1 MYLYDI
7 IAKKQHYLILL
18 ILSVLTFFSVNR
30 FIYIYDGH
38 HHGLML
44 SNALELLSGKV
55 PFKEIFIQY
64 GILTTLLH
72 AAVIFFFGEKLLYL
86 NIFTILL
93 IATNFSHSVLLVST
107 HAQPSSH
114 HVRPLGPFFQTD
126 TSNGQ

>member
-7 IAKKQHYLILL
+7 ISKKQHYLILL

-72 AAVIFFFGEKLLYL
+72 AGVIFFLVR
-86 NIFTILL
+86 
-93 IATNFSHSVLLVST
+93 NFYT
-107 HAQPSSH
+107 
-114 HVRPLGPFFQTD
+114 
-126 TSNGQ
+126 